1 MSVPVH
7 RQSEYGGVV
16 FGGWAR
22 MAQTIT
28 SFSIVEVAKPNIGES
43 WPARVRADVTVNLNV
58 QDHIKHEWE
67 GNSLHVSII
76 FWLTFLVNI
85 VIGLLVHL
93 MLLHKVIQLFII
105 YLLYFIQNGTLEW
118 KVDKYIN
125 QKTESHTH
133 HNLHH

>member
-1 MSVPVH
+1 MSVPLH

-58 QDHIKHEWE
+58 QNHIKHEWE
-67 GNSLHVSII
+67 GGNPHIHYDYYTSLLFSSFI
-76 FWLTFLVNI
+76 LPCYTFC
-85 VIGLLVHL
+85 LLYCVFKESSVPTAVYN
-93 MLLHKVIQLFII
+93 LHKVVPLTFIP
-105 YLLYFIQNGTLEW
+105 LGLE
-118 KVDKYIN
+118 
-125 QKTESHTH
+125 S
-133 HNLHH
+133 